1 MNFFIEMQG
10 TQNKIF
16 KLQTFDILQIYVRKF
31 DAFYFTYI
39 FIRKIRNQFV
49 VFETDK
55 LIKKIHL
62 NVCIPIIFNLD
73 Y

>member
-1 MNFFIEMQG
+1 MNFLLKCREHRIKYLNYKHLTFFKFMCENLTHFI
-10 TQNKIF
+10 
-16 KLQTFDILQIYVRKF
+16 LH
-31 DAFYFTYI
+31 I
-39 FIRKIRNQFV
+39 FIRKIRCYQFV